1 MQKSFLFWSLFP
13 SEYQLPIALRASGPA
28 AEGRRR
34 RRRKLSRILAGQCLG
49 DSIRGGGQG
58 RRAETVAGPEAPP
71 PSLPL
76 AASFP
81 RHLSRPQPISM
92 LRNGEL
98 GAVWGG
104 AQRTGSWESA
114 GSRGRNP
121 ERELWPG
128 CWPPSPSGQRRRGKA
143 GHLGRGK
150 VQRDVG
156 RTLRGVN
163 RVENL

>member
-49 DSIRGGGQG
+49 DSIKWGGPG

-76 AASFP
+76 ANSFP
-81 RHLSRPQPISM
+81 RHLSRPQPISI
-92 LRNGEL
+92 LRNGDQ

-104 AQRTGSWESA
+104 AQRTGVGNLRGAEA
-114 GSRGRNP
+114 VIRKGSRGLGVGPRSFRTAP
-121 ERELWPG
+121 A
-128 CWPPSPSGQRRRGKA
+128 GKGWTFGEGEGA
-143 GHLGRGK
+143 
-150 VQRDVG
+150 
-156 RTLRGVN
+156 T
-163 RVENL
+163 